1 MGVSSC
7 HHYTDSSVVNKTYYG
22 IFKRKAW
29 EVFQVIG
36 ECPGQHDFG
45 VVI

>member
-1 MGVSSC
+1 MLSS
-7 HHYTDSSVVNKTYYG
+7 YTDLSVVNKTYYG
-22 IFKRKAW
+22 IFKRKAS

-36 ECPGQHDFG
+36 ECAGQHDFG